1 MLIVQLDETT
11 DVSTKEQLNVII
23 RLDKNDDVVERTL
36 KFYNVSSDKTASVL
50 IKDIPTHFGVLF
62 TINSS

>member
-1 MLIVQLDETT
+1 M
-11 DVSTKEQLNVII
+11 STKEQLNVII

-36 KFYNVSSDKTASVL
+36 KFYNVSSDKTAPVL

-62 TINSS
+62 TIN